1 MQSMEDSGVF
11 DPPLNGRASSR
22 NDNSRPLAAILHV
35 ATVAVMNNSMQT
47 LGVVGRLFPLILSGE
62 KTSTIRFR
70 EVRIV
75 PGPMR
80 YVCDEDAC
88 KSAVVNVLKCT
99 DMPLASVAAYL
110 GKSTEWPDE
119 VMLRGMRD
127 HYPEIEPA
135 DIVQVVEH
143 EPFKPTDTAVH
154 R

>member
-1 MQSMEDSGVF
+1 MK
-11 DPPLNGRASSR
+11 
-22 NDNSRPLAAILHV
+22 
-35 ATVAVMNNSMQT
+35 NSMQT

-80 YVCDEDAC
+80 YVCDDDAR

-99 DMPLASVAAYL
+99 DMPLASAAAYL

-119 VMLRGMRD
+119 VMLRGMRED
-127 HYPEIEPA
+127 
-135 DIVQVVEH
+135 
-143 EPFKPTDTAVH
+143 F
-154 R
+154 RGS